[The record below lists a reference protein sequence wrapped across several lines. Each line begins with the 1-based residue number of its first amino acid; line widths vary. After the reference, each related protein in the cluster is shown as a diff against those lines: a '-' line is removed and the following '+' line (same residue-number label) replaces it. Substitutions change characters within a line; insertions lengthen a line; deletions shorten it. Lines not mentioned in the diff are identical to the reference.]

1 MSDILHNSNSN
12 NQRVSPAAPSIFIFT
27 ASSLLPPP
35 SPPSTLSH
43 SLLARSH
50 VTDLLASHRH
60 QPKVRRHALP
70 QIKCHLSVLPSP
82 VIATLPRKIR
92 TFFLSTARM
101 TTHRV
106 SASHNPASLVVH
118 VALARVAICAPPQ
131 THLLVLLDTPVL
143 ARLICILIPTC
154 PTHPQS
160 HQFLPY

>member
-1 MSDILHNSNSN
+1 MSDILHNNNNNN
-12 NQRVSPAAPSIFIFT
+12 NQRVSSAVPSIFIFHRQ
-27 ASSLLPPP
+27 ARCYHPHHPPP
-35 SPPSTLSH
+35 SLIRSP
-43 SLLARSH
+43 LARTH

-70 QIKCHLSVLPSP
+70 QIKCHPSVLPLP

-92 TFFLSTARM
+92 TYFLSTARR

-143 ARLICILIPTC
+143 AR
-154 PTHPQS
+154 
-160 HQFLPY
+160 